1 MGIVNSTCVLGTC
14 QDVLKYL
21 ETEISDLQHGT
32 KLTPT
37 HILKQV
43 IIIMGLVIAAV
54 LTVGS
59 KFIMFSCIILWFK
72 TWDI

>member
-1 MGIVNSTCVLGTC
+1 MGLVSSTCVLGTC
-14 QDVLKYL
+14 QDALKHL
-21 ETEISDLQHGT
+21 ETEISDLQRGT
-32 KLTPT
+32 KLAPT

-54 LTVGS
+54 LTVGC
-59 KFIMFSCIILWFK
+59 KFNMFSCIWFK

>member
-1 MGIVNSTCVLGTC
+1 MGLVSSTCVLGTC
-14 QDVLKYL
+14 QDALKHV
-21 ETEISDLQHGT
+21 ETEISDLQRGT

-43 IIIMGLVIAAV
+43 IIITGLVIAAV
-54 LTVGS
+54 LTVGC
-59 KFIMFSCIILWFK
+59 KYNMFSCIWFK

>member
-1 MGIVNSTCVLGTC
+1 MGLVNSTCVLGTC
-14 QDVLKYL
+14 QDALKYL
-21 ETEISDLQHGT
+21 KTEISDLQRGT

-37 HILKQV
+37 HIIKHV
-43 IIIMGLVIAAV
+43 IIFMGLVIAAV

-59 KFIMFSCIILWFK
+59 KFIMFSCIWFK

>member
-1 MGIVNSTCVLGTC
+1 MGLVNSTCVLSTC
-14 QDVLKYL
+14 QDALMFL
-21 ETEISDLQHGT
+21 ETEISDLQGGT

-43 IIIMGLVIAAV
+43 IIIVGLVIAAV
-54 LTVGS
+54 LTVGC
-59 KFIMFSCIILWFK
+59 KFIMFCCIWFK

>member
-1 MGIVNSTCVLGTC
+1 MGLVSSTCVLGTC
-14 QDVLKYL
+14 QDALKHL
-21 ETEISDLQHGT
+21 ETEISDLQRGT

-43 IIIMGLVIAAV
+43 IIFMGLVIAAV

-59 KFIMFSCIILWFK
+59 KFIMFSCIWFK
-72 TWDI
+72 TWEI

>member
-1 MGIVNSTCVLGTC
+1 MGLVSSTCVLGTC
-14 QDVLKYL
+14 QDALKHV
-21 ETEISDLQHGT
+21 ETEISDLQRET

-43 IIIMGLVIAAV
+43 IIITGLVIAAV
-54 LTVGS
+54 LTVGC
-59 KFIMFSCIILWFK
+59 KYNMFSCIWFK

>member
-1 MGIVNSTCVLGTC
+1 MGLVSSTCVLGTC
-14 QDVLKYL
+14 QDALKHL
-21 ETEISDLQHGT
+21 ETEISDLQRGT

-54 LTVGS
+54 LTVGC
-59 KFIMFSCIILWFK
+59 KFIMFSCI
-72 TWDI
+72 

>member
-1 MGIVNSTCVLGTC
+1 MGLVSSTCVLGTC
-14 QDVLKYL
+14 QDALKHL
-21 ETEISDLQHGT
+21 ETEISDLQRGT

-54 LTVGS
+54 LTVGC
-59 KFIMFSCIILWFK
+59 KFIMFSCIWSK